1 MQQALSAQI
10 RLHRSRAVLALGGF
24 YCFNPRGA
32 LMLRLNSVPYFHA
45 FRILALQPYKMLRT
59 SVVRKTQMS
68 TRPTPTVTV
77 NTRPKARGRLPV
89 PPLRQTLDKYLA
101 SLEPFLEE
109 DELRGGMSY
118 ASAYALREKWANEFE
133 AGIGTTLQERLVG
146 PSF

>member
-1 MQQALSAQI
+1 
-10 RLHRSRAVLALGGF
+10 
-24 YCFNPRGA
+24 
-32 LMLRLNSVPYFHA
+32 MLRLNSVPCNFHA
-45 FRILALQPYKMLRT
+45 FRILASRPYKMLRT

-68 TRPTPTVTV
+68 TRPTPTVIS
-77 NTRPKARGRLPV
+77 NTRPKARGRLAV

-146 PSF
+146 PSFEMSAIPFYGFHTRPSCVRSS